1 MDYNVE
7 MNFRFMRVD
16 EKRIRLIIDQSKE
29 IIEQV
34 GFIFQPY
41 FIIE

>member
-1 MDYNVE
+1 

-16 EKRIRLIIDQSKE
+16 EKRIAEIIDQSKE
-29 IIEQV
+29 IIKQV
-34 GFIFQPY
+34 GFIFKPY